1 MTTWLGIDPGGRD
14 TGVVALDRA
23 RLDVPRLITGVVVTR
38 EVDEDT
44 VDQTRGVEIGPRYLA
59 QVLAAVEGA
68 IAAAV
73 NATECVRVRLAV
85 ETVVPPN
92 PHVTRRDGRSLT
104 NPKDAIAAAIVLG
117 AVLTRWPDT
126 VRVPP
131 SRNGA
136 ALLATYPPELVTAG
150 ERRLGLNRP
159 AQHNAQVCHLRSA
172 WDVALQ
178 GPGYA
183 RAARTAHLTRQ
194 EHLL

>member
-1 MTTWLGIDPGGRD
+1 MTAWIGIDPGGRD
-14 TGVVALDRA
+14 TGVVALDRT
-23 RLDVPRLITGVVVTR
+23 RVDVPRLITGVVVTR

-59 QVLAAVEGA
+59 QVLDAVDGA
-68 IAAAV
+68 IAAV
-73 NATECVRVRLAV
+73 ECVRVRLAV

-117 AVLTRWPDT
+117 AVLARWPVA

-136 ALLATYPPELVTAG
+136 ALLATYPPEFVTAG

-159 AQHNAQVCHLRSA
+159 AQHNARVCHLRSA

-183 RAARTAHLTRQ
+183 RAARTANLTRQ
-194 EHLL
+194 EPLL